1 MLRNKNFTFLST
13 ILWKRIFLLDAGWVG
28 RGGVGVQFSLKN
40 NQFCGKYFFVVNA
53 LATPSNMLLNS

>member
-28 RGGVGVQFSLKN
+28 RGGGVQFSLKN